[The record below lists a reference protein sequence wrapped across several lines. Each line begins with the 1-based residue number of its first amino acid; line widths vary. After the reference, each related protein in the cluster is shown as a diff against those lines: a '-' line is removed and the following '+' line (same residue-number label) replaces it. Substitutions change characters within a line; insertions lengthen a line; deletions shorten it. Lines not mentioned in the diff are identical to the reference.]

1 MNSHLIIPIVGG
13 LVCLIGLLSIGLW
26 MLAEQKR
33 EQAWSSRREQTIG
46 AYLKPKVTSAP
57 SLMLSARQKEKPANA
72 LAQVHGLFG
81 WREDRRSQYP
91 MTWWGVALVM
101 LGPST
106 IAGLLATK
114 IFGTAGWFLVAAVDV
129 ILTRTFLKYCTEK
142 VSREL
147 LSQFPDALSMVSRSV
162 RVGVPLGEAIKVVA
176 REGLMPTREE
186 FGRASDA
193 VAIGVDLEGALVEMA
208 ERNDLAEYRF
218 FATALAL
225 QSQTGGGL
233 TETLDTLADTIRKR
247 EAARKR
253 GNALASEAK
262 TSIYVLVVLPIVTG
276 VMLYVSNPDYIGI
289 LFTTSGG
296 EKLLAVAVGMLFMGL
311 FSMQQII
318 KRSLGG

>member
-1 MNSHLIIPIVGG
+1 VSSSLVIPLAGGAICLVGLFAVG
-13 LVCLIGLLSIGLW
+13 TWTLS
-26 MLAEQKR
+26 EQKR
-33 EQAWSSRREQTIG
+33 EAAWAARRQETIG
-46 AYLKPKVTSAP
+46 GYLKPKITTGATL
-57 SLMLSARQKEKPANA
+57 SLSPRTKEKPASA
-72 LAQVHGLFG
+72 LAQLHGLFG
-81 WREDRRSQYP
+81 YREDRRSQYP

-101 LGPST
+101 LGPAT
-106 IAGLLATK
+106 IAGLLGTK
-114 IFGTAGWFLVAAVDV
+114 VLGTAGWMLTLGADV
-129 ILTRTFLKYCTEK
+129 LLTRIFLKWCTGK

-176 REGLMPTREE
+176 REGLAPTREE

-193 VAIGVDLEGALVEMA
+193 VAIGVDLENALVEMA

-262 TSIYVLVVLPIVTG
+262 TSIYVLVALPIVTG
-276 VMLYVSNPDYIGI
+276 VMLWLTNPDYINI

-296 EKLLAVAVGMLFMGL
+296 EKLLAIAVGMLFMGL

-318 KRSLGG
+318 KRSLG

>member
-1 MNSHLIIPIVGG
+1 MGGG
-13 LVCLIGLLSIGLW
+13 LCCLMGLIGLGLW
-26 MLAEQKR
+26 LLSEQKR
-33 EQAWSSRREQTIG
+33 EAAWAARREATIG
-46 AYLKPKVTSAP
+46 GYLKPKLSAGP
-57 SLMLSARQKEKPANA
+57 TLMLAARQKGKPADA
-72 LAQVHGLFG
+72 VATFYGILG

-91 MTWWGVALVM
+91 MTWWGVVLVM
-101 LGPST
+101 LAPSM
-106 IAGLLATK
+106 IGALLATRLL
-114 IFGTAGWFLVAAVDV
+114 GSLGWGVVVLIDV
-129 ILTRTFLKYCTEK
+129 LLTRTFLLYCTGK

-147 LSQFPDALSMVSRSV
+147 LSQFPDALSMIARSV

-186 FGRASDA
+186 FGRSADA
-193 VAIGVDLEGALVEMA
+193 VAIGVDLEVALVDMA

-218 FATALAL
+218 FATALSL

-262 TSIYVLVVLPIVTG
+262 TSIYVLTVLPLVSG
-276 VMLYVSNPDYIGI
+276 VMLWVSNPDYIDI

-296 EKLLAVAVGMLFMGL
+296 NKLLAIAVGMLCAGL
-311 FSMQQII
+311 FSMQKIV
-318 KRSLGG
+318 KKCLS

>member
-1 MNSHLIIPIVGG
+1 MSGFLPFVMAGG
-13 LVCLIGLLSIGLW
+13 LLCLIGLIGLGLW
-26 MLAEQKR
+26 LLSEQKR
-33 EQAWSSRREQTIG
+33 EAAWAARRDATIG
-46 AYLKPKVTSAP
+46 GYLKPKLSAGP
-57 SLMLSARQKEKPANA
+57 TLMLSARQKDKPADT
-72 LAQVHGLFG
+72 LATLHGIVG

-91 MTWWGVALVM
+91 MTWWGVVLVM
-101 LGPST
+101 LAPSM
-106 IAGLLATK
+106 IGALLATK
-114 IFGTAGWFLVAAVDV
+114 LLGTLGWVGVVAID
-129 ILTRTFLKYCTEK
+129 ILLTRTFLFYCTNK

-147 LSQFPDALSMVSRSV
+147 LSQFPDALSMVARSV

-186 FGRASDA
+186 FGRAADA
-193 VAIGVDLEGALVEMA
+193 VAIGVDLEVALVDMA

-262 TSIYVLVVLPIVTG
+262 TSIYVLSVLPVVSG
-276 VMLYVSNPDYIGI
+276 VMLWVSNPDYIDI

-296 EKLLAVAVGMLFMGL
+296 NKLLAVAVGMLCMGL
-311 FSMQQII
+311 FTMQKIV
-318 KRSLGG
+318 KKSLS